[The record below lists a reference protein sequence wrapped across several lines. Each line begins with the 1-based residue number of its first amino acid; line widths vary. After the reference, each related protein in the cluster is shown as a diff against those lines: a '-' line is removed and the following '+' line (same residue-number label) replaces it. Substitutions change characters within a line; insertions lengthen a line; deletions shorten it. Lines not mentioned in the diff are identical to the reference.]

1 MLHAFLV
8 LWGLLIASATYFQFD
23 AVKTAYRTFVR
34 SRGRFYVYEKYDN
47 VYLYF
52 EKPTCISMLTNP
64 DATLCFSGSL
74 KFSDRTYL
82 HKSYILSYGPIIP
95 GFLYLLLLV
104 IIKDCQKN
112 DKYLIK
118 ESYVNELA
126 IQHPEQSSGS

>member
-1 MLHAFLV
+1 MLHAFLI
-8 LWGLLIASATYFQFD
+8 LWGLLIVSATYFQFD

-52 EKPTCISMLTNP
+52 KKPTCMATLTNP
-64 DATLCFSGSL
+64 DLTLCFSGSL

-95 GFLYLLLLV
+95 GLLYLLLLV
-104 IIKDCQKN
+104 IVRDCQKI
-112 DKYLIK
+112 DKYQIK
-118 ESYVNELA
+118 ESYVNELP
-126 IQHPEQSSGS
+126 IQHPDPSSRS